1 MPPSRWLSVDRLN
14 CRSNTGTAGAP
25 DAGALIMTSY
35 TLPAGRNTSFCTFH
49 RPGWT
54 LPSSAISAKPE
65 AAGAPGNVTTRVPT
79 MDGTCMRRPALT
91 KRTRIWPVK
100 GVMLF
105 TATCERAGLLR
116 SNAMP
121 LIR

>member
-25 DAGALIMTSY
+25 VAGAFTITSN
-35 TLPAGRNTSFCTFH
+35 TLPAGRNTSFWIFQL
-49 RPGWT
+49 PGWT
-54 LPSSAISAKPE
+54 LPSSAISAKPGT
-65 AAGAPGNVTTRVPT
+65 ATLPPAGITCVPT

-91 KRTRIWPVK
+91 KRTRTWPVS
-100 GVMLF
+100 GVTL
-105 TATCERAGLLR
+105 AVENCERAGLLR
-116 SNAMP
+116 SNATP